1 MPILNKL
8 KNYIAIFKHLHPKAF
23 YFFWLFIAFTILY
36 FLNSSLYGF
45 IFFGILITF
54 LILKISD
61 RKAAILALTLLGL
74 CPFLLILKDEPLAEF
89 VAIYAYLFLCVTV
102 LTQLKIFLRKQKK
115 KKDNRIPSKVFE
127 NINYKRV
134 NIIILVFLTLL
145 LFQKVLVSRG
155 QIEIGDISFPIHQE
169 RVLGN
174 IWFLWN
180 SYGSSTGDI
189 TTNIFPFVLINS
201 FFNRLLHLSAGWTVK
216 FMILEVLLVGLFSSY
231 FLGKKIL
238 KNFIKQKTYLE
249 LCSSLVVI
257 FYIFNPYALNRIFHF
272 YHWIPYLFLPLIL
285 LIFIKLIE
293 VQKTRFAVILAFL
306 LNFISFSPHYLVYT
320 SIMLG
325 LFIIIEILNALWK
338 NGLKKLNYSNF
349 LKNIANIFICV
360 LCFILFSSHWL
371 IPYVKAS
378 FTKNTPQAPSYMLT
392 KEYIEKPKEKINPI
406 IQTLSLDVKPT
417 ESKVLNFFL
426 KIFIFIL
433 PFVLLIPLF
442 PSLRNKYTIFFSL
455 LGVFAAILSTMPIWH
470 YTLYQKLLFD
480 IPYFKDFGWLFRESS
495 RINGLLA
502 LSYSFLLTFLFL
514 RFFGTTYKKKIKEKI
529 DLLSKKM
536 RKKELKIKK
545 LSSKIEKME
554 KKLRKIKNSTYV

>member
-1 MPILNKL
+1 MPILKKL

-61 RKAAILALTLLGL
+61 RKTAILALTLLGL

-102 LTQLKIFLRKQKK
+102 LTQLKIFLREREKK
-115 KKDNRIPSKVFE
+115 NDNRIPLKAFE
-127 NINYKRV
+127 NINYRKINV
-134 NIIILVFLTLL
+134 VILVFLTLL
-145 LFQKVLVSRG
+145 LFQKVLVSRS

-180 SYGSSTGDI
+180 NYGSSAGDI

-201 FFNRLLHLSAGWTVK
+201 FFDRLLHVSAVWTVK

-238 KNFIKQKTYLE
+238 RNFIEQKTYLE

-257 FYIFNPYALNRIFHF
+257 FYLFNPYALSRIFHF
-272 YHWIPYLFLPLIL
+272 YHWIAYLFLPLIL
-285 LIFIKLIE
+285 LLFIKLIE
-293 VQKTRFAVILAFL
+293 TKKTRFAVVLAFL
-306 LNFISFSPHYLVYT
+306 LSFISFSPHYLVYA

-325 LFIIIEILNALWK
+325 LFLIVEIINALWK
-338 NGLKKLNYSNF
+338 SGLKKFNYPNF
-349 LKNIANIFICV
+349 LRNIANIFICL

-371 IPYVKAS
+371 VPYVRTS
-378 FTKNTPQAPSYMLT
+378 FARNTIRAPDYMLT
-392 KEYIEKPKEKINPI
+392 KEYIEEPKEKINPM
-406 IQTLSLDVKPT
+406 IQTLGLNAKPA
-417 ESKVLNFFL
+417 ESKILNFFL

-433 PFVLLIPLF
+433 PFILLAPLF
-442 PSLRNKYTIFFSL
+442 PSLKNKYTIFFSL
-455 LGVFAAILSTMPIWH
+455 LGIFATILSTMPIWH
-470 YTLYQKLLFD
+470 YALYQKIHFD
-480 IPYFKDFGWLFRESS
+480 IP
-495 RINGLLA
+495 
-502 LSYSFLLTFLFL
+502 
-514 RFFGTTYKKKIKEKI
+514 
-529 DLLSKKM
+529 
-536 RKKELKIKK
+536 
-545 LSSKIEKME
+545 
-554 KKLRKIKNSTYV
+554 